1 MHARFRLDN
10 EASEELLDMM
20 HTWAQSL
27 TKAHYR
33 LEMSYQ
39 RLDTALTA
47 VAKRLPT
54 ATMEAMLQQPGGAM
68 LHDAA
73 CSICLEEAADSGEQL
88 LMLPCKHLFHAE
100 CLQTRLHSHD
110 SCPICRGT
118 VAAENAE

>member
-1 MHARFRLDN
+1 MQARFRLDN

-33 LEMSYQ
+33 LEASYQ

-47 VAKRLPT
+47 VAKRLPA

-73 CSICLEEAADSGEQL
+73 CSICLV
-88 LMLPCKHLFHAE
+88 
-100 CLQTRLHSHD
+100 RLHHSNQQAHCGQYRSRD
-110 SCPICRGT
+110 R
-118 VAAENAE
+118 